1 MAVDLEQIIIEL
13 VVNGGNARSLA
24 MKAITAAQEKN
35 YELAATNIKECNE
48 ALNRAHG
55 FQTEMLQAEARQ
67 SGQTQVSLIMVH
79 GQDHLMNAIT
89 VRDLAIHS
97 GRIEWIGL
105 VVWHSSYRCKLYALS
120 YFICKRRS
128 QPGTGRHRES
138 NAPDRQYRY
147 STDAGSNWYDWR
159 FRFND
164 RVCTKPAFGFPFF
177 PNESYVKSIVHSL
190 II

>member
-89 VRDLAIHS
+89 VRDLAIQM
-97 GRIEWIGL
+97 IEMYKVI
-105 VVWHSSYRCKLYALS
+105 YKEEEER
-120 YFICKRRS
+120 
-128 QPGTGRHRES
+128 
-138 NAPDRQYRY
+138 
-147 STDAGSNWYDWR
+147 
-159 FRFND
+159 
-164 RVCTKPAFGFPFF
+164 
-177 PNESYVKSIVHSL
+177 
-190 II
+190 